1 MYYYLLFTL
10 LVCNPLLLL
19 ALIWLIHTLISRAT
33 LIILSQ
39 FKFSR
44 PRDTGKFLDCPI
56 AHRCGTPENSLAGIR
71 WCKQRGAVA
80 VEMDLNLTKDHVPVL
95 YHDNISHV
103 SFEEAETL

>member
-1 MYYYLLFTL
+1 MYYLLLSL
-10 LVCNPLLLL
+10 LLCNPLLLL
-19 ALIWLIHTLISRAT
+19 PLLWLTHALISRAVM
-33 LIILSQ
+33 IVLSQ

-44 PRDTGKFLDCPI
+44 PHNIEKFTDCPI
-56 AHRCGTPENSLAGIR
+56 AHRCGSPENSLAGIR

-103 SFEEAETL
+103 SFKEAKIL